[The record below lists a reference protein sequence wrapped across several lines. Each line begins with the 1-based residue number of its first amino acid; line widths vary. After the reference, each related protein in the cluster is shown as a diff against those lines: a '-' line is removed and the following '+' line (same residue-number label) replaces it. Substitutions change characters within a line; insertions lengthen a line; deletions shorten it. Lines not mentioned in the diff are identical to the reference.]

1 MQSESLDQLFQQH
14 ARELSGYL
22 TRQLGS
28 RELAADLC
36 QEVYLRLRGVS
47 APHTME
53 NPRAFL
59 FRIARNLL
67 IDHRR
72 RQSAQ
77 PISVTLSDPQLMIED
92 MESNIPNPEAAAS
105 SAQALSELRLALA
118 ELPIHVRKALLWN
131 RLDGLTQREIGQ
143 RLGVSERMAG
153 KYILRALTHCQAR
166 LPAEAR
172 S

>member
-1 MQSESLDQLFQQH
+1 MRLDDLFHQH
-14 ARELSGYL
+14 AGELNGYL
-22 TRQLGS
+22 HRQLDS
-28 RELAADLC
+28 PELAADLC
-36 QEVYLRLRGVS
+36 QEIYLRLRRLDLQDPS
-47 APHTME
+47 LALE

-72 RQSAQ
+72 RQNAQ
-77 PISVTLSDPQLMIED
+77 PVAVTFGDPHSMLEAL
-92 MESNIPNPEAAAS
+92 ESGAPSPESAAS
-105 SAQALSELRLALA
+105 SARALHVLRLALA
-118 ELPIHVRKALLWN
+118 ELPVHVRKALLWN
-131 RLDGLTQREIGQ
+131 RLDGLTQREIGR